1 MLFWEGFE
9 NSNNAMVILAL
20 FELLLRKFCLVFL
33 SLILMYFTNK
43 DIFCSHISIYA
54 CLRRLLSK
62 KYEVMEKLYSL
73 KTLLKMAGGGVH
85 PSLDLPLIM
94 VIITI

>member
-1 MLFWEGFE
+1 MLSREGFE
-9 NSNNAMVILAL
+9 NSNNAMVILAF
-20 FELLLRKFCLVFL
+20 FEQLLCKFCLVFL

-43 DIFCSHISIYA
+43 DVFCSRISIYA

-73 KTLLKMAGGGVH
+73 KTLLKMAGGGMH
-85 PSLDLPLIM
+85 PSLDPLLIM